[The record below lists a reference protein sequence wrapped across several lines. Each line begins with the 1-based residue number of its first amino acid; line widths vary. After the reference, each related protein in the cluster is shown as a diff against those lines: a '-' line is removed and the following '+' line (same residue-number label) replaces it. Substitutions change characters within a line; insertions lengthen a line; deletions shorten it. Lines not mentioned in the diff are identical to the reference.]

1 VRAWVEREG
10 RRAAASAGG
19 QRGALSLP
27 NILVAQL
34 WHCAKIS
41 VKINRMSLWKKL
53 LWIGVTIL
61 GLGAIGV
68 LALSRG
74 EQISALWIIVAGLC
88 ATAVSYR
95 FYSKWL
101 ATKVLVLNDERATP
115 AVVRNDG
122 KDFVPTNRWMVFGH
136 HFAAIAGP
144 GPLVGPVLAAQ
155 FGFLPGTLWILIGAT
170 LGGAVHDMII
180 LFASVRRGGK
190 TLGQMVKEE
199 IGPGVGALAL
209 ISVLAIMTI
218 LLAVLALVVVQAL
231 AKSPWGVFTIAMTI
245 PIALIMGAGL
255 RSGRVSVT
263 AVTIF
268 GVIGLGFA
276 VWGGQFLAHFPALEI
291 WFRHDEKWIA
301 WAIMIYGLAASIL
314 PVWMLLTP
322 RDYLS
327 TFLKLGTVAA
337 LAIAVVL
344 IHPAL
349 QMPAITKF
357 IDGSGLVFAGPVFP
371 FVCITIACGAVSGF
385 HSLIASGT
393 TPKMLGRESRIRDIG
408 YGAMVTEMMVA
419 LMAMIAACVLQ
430 PGEYFAINSKGAPTE
445 VVAKVSG
452 AGFPVTEQGMNTL
465 AHNLGESTMFNR
477 AGGAPTFAVGM
488 AHMFAGISSSPTA
501 LALWYHFAIMFEALF
516 ILTTIDAGTRV
527 GRFLLQDLLGNLWRP
542 LGNTRSWSAN
552 FFSSFLLVAAW
563 GWFLYQGIIDPLG
576 GINTL
581 WPLFGLANQL
591 LSVIALCLATTILI
605 KMQKTKYL
613 FITLVP
619 LVFMCIVTFSAGYLK
634 IFSANP
640 NLGLLSGAQ
649 SFIEKAGSLE
659 TGKAAELVRQAAV
672 WRFDAVVAASFLVL
686 VLLIVLGS
694 ANQWWQLIR
703 GTKPVVLRESEFVS
717 IDAATSGVGSE
728 AVA

>member
-1 VRAWVEREG
+1 
-10 RRAAASAGG
+10 
-19 QRGALSLP
+19 
-27 NILVAQL
+27 
-34 WHCAKIS
+34 
-41 VKINRMSLWKKL
+41 MSLWKKL
-53 LWIGVTIL
+53 LWCAVTVL
-61 GLGAIGV
+61 GLGAVCV

-88 ATAVSYR
+88 ATSISYR

-115 AVVRNDG
+115 AVLQNDS
-122 KDFVPTNRWMVFGH
+122 KDYVPTNRWMVFGH

-170 LGGAVHDMII
+170 LGGGVHDMIV
-180 LFASVRRGGK
+180 LFASIRRGGK

-199 IGPGVGALAL
+199 IGRGVGVVAL
-209 ISVLAIMTI
+209 ISVLAIMII

-245 PIALIMGAGL
+245 PVALIMGFGL
-255 RSGRVSVT
+255 RSGKVNVT
-263 AVTIF
+263 AITIF
-268 GVIGLGFA
+268 GLLGLAFG
-276 VWGGQFLAHFPALEI
+276 VWGGQFLSNFPAIEA
-291 WFRHDEKWIA
+291 WFRHDAVWVS
-301 WAIMIYGLAASIL
+301 WAVMIYGLAASIL

-337 LAIAVVL
+337 LAVAVIL
-344 IHPAL
+344 IHPVL
-349 QMPAITKF
+349 QMPALTKF
-357 IDGSGLVFAGPVFP
+357 IDGSGSVFAGPVFP

-393 TPKMLGRESRIRDIG
+393 TPKMLERESRIRDIG

-430 PGEYFAINSKGAPTE
+430 PGEYFAINVKGAPAE
-445 VVAKVSG
+445 VVANVSA
-452 AGFPVTEQGMNTL
+452 AGFPVTEAEMSDL
-465 AHNLGESTMFNR
+465 AHNLGEQTMFNR

-488 AHMFAGISSSPTA
+488 AHMFARVSASPTA

-552 FFSSFLLVAAW
+552 FFSSVLLVAAW
-563 GWFLYQGIIDPLG
+563 GWFLYAGVIDPLG
-576 GINTL
+576 GINSL

-591 LSVIALCLATTILI
+591 LSVIALCLGTTLLI
-605 KMQKTKYL
+605 KMHKSKYL
-613 FITLVP
+613 FVTLVP
-619 LVFMCIVTFSAGYLK
+619 LCFMCAVTFSAGYLK
-634 IFSANP
+634 IFSADP
-640 NLGLLSGAQ
+640 RLGFLSGARSLVNQ
-649 SFIEKAGSLE
+649 ASATPDAIKAS
-659 TGKAAELVRQAAV
+659 ELVRQAGV
-672 WRFDAVVAASFLVL
+672 W
-686 VLLIVLGS
+686 
-694 ANQWWQLIR
+694 
-703 GTKPVVLRESEFVS
+703 
-717 IDAATSGVGSE
+717 
-728 AVA
+728 

>member
-1 VRAWVEREG
+1 
-10 RRAAASAGG
+10 
-19 QRGALSLP
+19 
-27 NILVAQL
+27 
-34 WHCAKIS
+34 
-41 VKINRMSLWKKL
+41 MSLWKKL
-53 LWIGVTIL
+53 LWVAVTLL
-61 GLGAIGV
+61 GLASLAV
-68 LALSRG
+68 LALSHG
-74 EQISALWIIVAGLC
+74 EQISALWIILAGLC
-88 ATAVSYR
+88 GAAISYR

-122 KDFVPTNRWMVFGH
+122 RDFVPTNRWMVFGH

-170 LGGAVHDMII
+170 LGGAVHDMIV

-199 IGPGVGALAL
+199 IGGGVGVLAL
-209 ISVLAIMTI
+209 ISVLAIMII

-245 PIALIMGAGL
+245 PVALIMGFGL
-255 RSGRVSVT
+255 RSGKVNVT

-268 GVIGLGFA
+268 GLLGLAFG
-276 VWGGQFLAHFPALEI
+276 VWGGQFLSNFPAIEA
-291 WFRHDEKWIA
+291 WFRHDAIWVS

-337 LAIAVVL
+337 LAVAVIL
-344 IHPAL
+344 IHPTL
-349 QMPAITKF
+349 QMPSLTKF

-393 TPKMLGRESRIRDIG
+393 TPKMVGRESRIRDIG
-408 YGAMVTEMMVA
+408 YGAMITEMMVA
-419 LMAMIAACVLQ
+419 LMALIAACVLQ
-430 PGEYFAINSKGAPTE
+430 PGEYFAINTKGTPTE
-445 VVAKVSG
+445 VVAKVSA
-452 AGFPVTEQGMNTL
+452 AGFPVNESEMAIL
-465 AHNLGESTMFNR
+465 AQNLGEKTMFNR

-488 AHMFAGISSSPTA
+488 AHMFAKLSASPTA

-527 GRFLLQDLLGNLWRP
+527 GRFLLQDLLGNVWRP
-542 LGNTRSWSAN
+542 LGNTCSWTAN
-552 FFSSFLLVAAW
+552 FFSSVLLVAAW
-563 GWFLYQGIIDPLG
+563 GWFLYQGVVDPLG

-591 LSVIALCLATTILI
+591 LSVIALCLCTTILI
-605 KMQKTKYL
+605 KMQKTRYL
-613 FITLVP
+613 FITVVP
-619 LVFMCIVTFSAGYLK
+619 LCFMCAVTFSAGYLK
-634 IFSANP
+634 IFSP
-640 NLGLLSGAQ
+640 DPRLGFLSGAQ
-649 SFIEKAGSLE
+649 SLAREAAGIVDPTKAS
-659 TGKAAELVRQAAV
+659 ELMRQAAV
-672 WRFDAVVAASFLVL
+672 WQFDAAVAGFFLLL
-686 VLLIVLGS
+686 VFLIVVGS
-694 ANQWWQLIR
+694 ASQWWQLIR
-703 GTKPVVLRESEFVS
+703 GSKPVVLRESEFVP
-717 IDAATSGVGSE
+717 
-728 AVA
+728 VASAELVH

>member
-1 VRAWVEREG
+1 
-10 RRAAASAGG
+10 
-19 QRGALSLP
+19 
-27 NILVAQL
+27 
-34 WHCAKIS
+34 
-41 VKINRMSLWKKL
+41 MTLWKKL
-53 LWIGVTIL
+53 LWCAVTLVGV
-61 GLGAIGV
+61 AAVCV
-68 LALSRG
+68 LALSQG

-101 ATKVLVLNDERATP
+101 AAKVLVLNDKRATP
-115 AVVRNDG
+115 AVLHNDSR
-122 KDFVPTNRWMVFGH
+122 DYVPTNRWMVFGH

-170 LGGAVHDMII
+170 LGGGVHDMIV
-180 LFASVRRGGK
+180 LFASIRRGGK

-199 IGPGVGALAL
+199 IGRGVGALAL
-209 ISVLAIMTI
+209 ISVLAIMII

-231 AKSPWGVFTIAMTI
+231 AQSPWGVFTIAMTI
-245 PIALIMGAGL
+245 PVALIMGMGL
-255 RSGRVSVT
+255 RTGKVNVM

-268 GVIGLGFA
+268 GLLGLAFG
-276 VWGGQFLAHFPALEI
+276 VWGGQFLAHFPAIEA
-291 WFRHDEKWIA
+291 WFRHDQKWLA
-301 WAIMIYGLAASIL
+301 WAIMIYGLAASVL

-327 TFLKLGTVAA
+327 TFLKLGTVAM
-337 LAIAVVL
+337 LAVAVVL
-344 IHPAL
+344 INPTL

-393 TPKMLGRESRIRDIG
+393 TPKMVRRECRIRSIG

-419 LMAMIAACVLQ
+419 LMAMIAACVLL
-430 PGEYFAINSKGAPTE
+430 PGEYFAINTKGAPTE
-445 VVAKVSG
+445 VVAKVSA
-452 AGFPVTEQGMNTL
+452 AGFPVNEVEMQEL
-465 AHNLGESTMFNR
+465 ATNLGESTMFNR

-488 AHMFAGISSSPTA
+488 AHMFARISAGPTA

-527 GRFLLQDLLGNLWRP
+527 GRFLLQDFLGNLWRP

-552 FFSSFLLVAAW
+552 LFSSVLLVSAW
-563 GWFLYQGIIDPLG
+563 GWFLYEGVIDPLG
-576 GINTL
+576 GINSL

-591 LSVIALCLATTILI
+591 LSVVALCLGTTILI
-605 KMQKTKYL
+605 KMHKTKYV
-613 FITLVP
+613 FVTLLP
-619 LVFMCIVTFSAGYLK
+619 LVFMCAVTFSAGYLK
-634 IFSANP
+634 VFSSDP
-640 NLGLLSGAQ
+640 RIGFLSGAR
-649 SFIEKAGSLE
+649 SLLHESAAIVDPAKAVDLM
-659 TGKAAELVRQAAV
+659 RQAAV
-672 WRFDAVVAASFLVL
+672 WRFDALVALFFLVL

-694 ANQWWQLIR
+694 ARQWWQLLR
-703 GTKPVVLRESEFVS
+703 GSKRVVLHESEFVS
-717 IDAATSGVGSE
+717 ISAAQLAE
-728 AVA
+728 F

>member
-1 VRAWVEREG
+1 
-10 RRAAASAGG
+10 
-19 QRGALSLP
+19 
-27 NILVAQL
+27 
-34 WHCAKIS
+34 
-41 VKINRMSLWKKL
+41 MTLWKKL
-53 LWIGVTIL
+53 LWIAVTLL
-61 GLGAIGV
+61 GLASLAV

-88 ATAVSYR
+88 GAAISYR

-115 AVVRNDG
+115 AIVKNDG
-122 KDFVPTNRWMVFGH
+122 RDFVPTNRWMVFGH

-199 IGPGVGALAL
+199 IGPGVGAVAL
-209 ISVLAIMTI
+209 VSVLAIMII

-231 AKSPWGVFTIAMTI
+231 AKSPWGIFTIAMTI
-245 PIALIMGAGL
+245 PVALIMGFGL
-255 RSGRVSVT
+255 RSGKVSVI

-268 GVIGLGFA
+268 GLLGLAFG
-276 VWGGQFLAHFPALEI
+276 VWGGQFLGNFPAIEA
-291 WFRHDEKWIA
+291 WFRHDAIWVA

-337 LAIAVVL
+337 LAVAVIL
-344 IHPAL
+344 IHPTL
-349 QMPAITKF
+349 QMPALTRF

-393 TPKMLGRESRIRDIG
+393 TPKMVGSESRIRDIG
-408 YGAMVTEMMVA
+408 YGAMITEMMVA
-419 LMAMIAACVLQ
+419 LMALIAACVLQ

-445 VVAKVSG
+445 VVAKVSA
-452 AGFPVTEQGMNTL
+452 AGFPVTENDMSIL
-465 AHNLGESTMFNR
+465 AHNLGETTMFNR

-488 AHMFAGISSSPTA
+488 AHMFARVSVGPTA

-542 LGNTRSWSAN
+542 LGNTHSWSAN
-552 FFSSFLLVAAW
+552 FFSSVLLVGAW
-563 GWFLYQGIIDPLG
+563 GWFLYQGVIDPLG
-576 GINTL
+576 GINSL

-591 LSVIALCLATTILI
+591 LSVIALCLCTTVLI
-605 KMQKTKYL
+605 KMQKARYL
-613 FITLVP
+613 FVTLIP
-619 LVFMCIVTFSAGYLK
+619 LAFMCAVTFSAGYLK
-634 IFSANP
+634 IFSTDP
-640 NLGLLSGAQ
+640 KLGFLSGAQ
-649 SFIEKAGSLE
+649 SLVAEAAAIVDPSKTAGLM
-659 TGKAAELVRQAAV
+659 RQAAV
-672 WRFDAVVAASFLVL
+672 WRFDALVAGFFLVL

-694 ANQWWQLIR
+694 ARQWWQLIR
-703 GTKPVVLRESEFVS
+703 GTKPVVLRESEF
-717 IDAATSGVGSE
+717 IPVGQIEPVISS
-728 AVA
+728 

>member
-1 VRAWVEREG
+1 MLRIAIRTLIVDLTTA
-10 RRAAASAGG
+10 
-19 QRGALSLP
+19 
-27 NILVAQL
+27 
-34 WHCAKIS
+34 
-41 VKINRMSLWKKL
+41 MTLWKKL
-53 LWIGVTIL
+53 LWVAVTLL
-61 GLGAIGV
+61 GLASLAV

-88 ATAVSYR
+88 AAAVSYR

-115 AVVRNDG
+115 AIVKNDG
-122 KDFVPTNRWMVFGH
+122 RDFVPTNRWMVFGH

-170 LGGAVHDMII
+170 LGGAVHDMIV
-180 LFASVRRGGK
+180 LFTSVRRGGK

-199 IGPGVGALAL
+199 IGRGVGALAL
-209 ISVLAIMTI
+209 ISVLAIMII

-245 PIALIMGAGL
+245 PVALIMGFGL
-255 RSGRVSVT
+255 RSGKVNVT

-268 GVIGLGFA
+268 GLLGLAFG
-276 VWGGQFLAHFPALEI
+276 VWGGQFLGNFPAIEA
-291 WFRHDEKWIA
+291 WFRHDAIWVA

-337 LAIAVVL
+337 LAVAVIL
-344 IHPAL
+344 IHPTL
-349 QMPAITKF
+349 QMPALTRF

-408 YGAMVTEMMVA
+408 YGAMITEMMVA
-419 LMAMIAACVLQ
+419 LMALIAACVLQ
-430 PGEYFAINSKGAPTE
+430 PGEYFAINTKGTPTE
-445 VVAKVSG
+445 VVAKVSA
-452 AGFPVTEQGMNTL
+452 AGFPVNESEMSIL
-465 AHNLGESTMFNR
+465 ARNLGEKTMFNR

-488 AHMFAGISSSPTA
+488 AHMFARVSAGPTA

-552 FFSSFLLVAAW
+552 FFSSVLLVGAW
-563 GWFLYQGIIDPLG
+563 GWFLYQGVIDPLG

-591 LSVIALCLATTILI
+591 LSVIALCLCTTILI

-613 FITLVP
+613 FITVLP
-619 LVFMCIVTFSAGYLK
+619 LGFMCAVTFSAGYLK
-634 IFSANP
+634 IFSADP
-640 NLGLLSGAQ
+640 KLGFLSGAQ
-649 SFIEKAGSLE
+649 SLAREASGIVDPAKAN
-659 TGKAAELVRQAAV
+659 ELVRQATV
-672 WRFDAVVAASFLVL
+672 WQFDAVVAGFFLLL
-686 VLLIVLGS
+686 VFLIVVGS
-694 ANQWWQLIR
+694 ASQWWQLIR
-703 GTKPVVLRESEFVS
+703 GTKPVVLRESEFV
-717 IDAATSGVGSE
+717 
-728 AVA
+728 AVQSTQLANV